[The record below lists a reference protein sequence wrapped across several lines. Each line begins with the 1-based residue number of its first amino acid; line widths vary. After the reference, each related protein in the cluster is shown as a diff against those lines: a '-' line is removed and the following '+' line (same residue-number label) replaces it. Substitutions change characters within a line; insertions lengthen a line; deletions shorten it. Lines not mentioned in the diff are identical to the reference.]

1 MSMKKIIN
9 KIKNPQNKELI
20 SKFRQNY
27 SFEKRKSEAD
37 RIKLKYPNRIPII
50 CEKNIHCDAP
60 NIDKNK
66 YLVPSDLTT
75 GQFLYVIRKRIK
87 LEPEKALFLFI
98 NNTLPG
104 TSHLISSLYKNHK
117 DDDGFLYVIY
127 SSENTFG

>member
-1 MSMKKIIN
+1 MSFENIIN
-9 KIKNPQNKELI
+9 KIKNKKEENND
-20 SKFRQNY
+20 SKFRKNY
-27 SFEKRKSEAD
+27 NLEKRKSESS